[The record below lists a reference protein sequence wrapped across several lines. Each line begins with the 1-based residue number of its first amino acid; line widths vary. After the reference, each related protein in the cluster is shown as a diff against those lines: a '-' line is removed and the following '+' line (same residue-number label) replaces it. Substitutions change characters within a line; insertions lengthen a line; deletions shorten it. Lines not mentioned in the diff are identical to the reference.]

1 MANILSITDSTKKEE
16 KRKKSAEPGEQFFCE
31 KKKKQE
37 KKLECLAR
45 NFCSCTQMPVNF
57 VDRTHIKYKLLRI
70 AS

>member
-1 MANILSITDSTKKEE
+1 
-16 KRKKSAEPGEQFFCE
+16 
-31 KKKKQE
+31 
-37 KKLECLAR
+37 LECLAR